1 MQDTLCNNHDTI
13 KFNLNR
19 IKKILKSANYDPQE
33 VVGII
38 NETLQLVR
46 HNKKLGQK
54 LENRARAYRNA
65 IESLGFVRH
74 KTNKQA

>member
-1 MQDTLCNNHDTI
+1 MQDTLCNNHDII
-13 KFNLNR
+13 KLNLNR
-19 IKKILKSANYDPQE
+19 VKKMLKSTNYNSKE

-54 LENRARAYRNA
+54 LENRTRAYRNA